1 MMGMPNGL
9 RVCWALDSSMV
20 AEEDGSAVHPSP
32 PSTECHCPE
41 DPSVGYFHFKPV
53 LEGQGMEG
61 TPSHSF

>member
-1 MMGMPNGL
+1 M
-9 RVCWALDSSMV
+9 DSQMV
-20 AEEDGSAVHPSP
+20 AGEAGSSFQLPLPSH
-32 PSTECHCPE
+32 ECHCPE